1 MLIPASSRP
10 ILGENARV
18 KSDRR
23 IGPERERFLGV
34 LLGSASEQRKM
45 PKKSKKSKKKHKK

>member
-23 IGPERERFLGV
+23 IGPERERFSGV

-45 PKKSKKSKKKHKK
+45 PKKSKKSKKKHDK